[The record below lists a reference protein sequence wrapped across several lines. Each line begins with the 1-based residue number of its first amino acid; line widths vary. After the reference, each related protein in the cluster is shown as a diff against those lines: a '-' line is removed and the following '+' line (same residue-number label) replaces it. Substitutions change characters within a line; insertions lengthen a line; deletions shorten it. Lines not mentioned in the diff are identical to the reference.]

1 MNKLIVTVLALLAFN
16 SNAAGLMGNPVE
28 KAIEKATNDARY
40 HVTCYSG
47 TAVVFDKDVYDY
59 NSWGSLGYVVY
70 LHEGD
75 DRIILDNYGCTIT
88 VL

>member
-1 MNKLIVTVLALLAFN
+1 MNKLIAAVLVLLAFN
-16 SNAAGLMGNPVE
+16 ANAGLMGE
-28 KAIEKATNDARY
+28 TIDKAVDKATSDARY
-40 HVTCYSG
+40 HVTCHSG
-47 TAVVFDKDVYDY
+47 IAVVFDKDVYDY

-75 DRIILDNYGCTIT
+75 NRIILDNYGCTIT